1 MKRVAVIMAGGA
13 GERFWP
19 LSRQRY
25 PKQLLKIAGNRSM
38 LTEAARRVADLVDRE
53 DIFVVTGN
61 LLRDAIIAE
70 TSGIP
75 AENIIGEPEGK
86 NTAACLTLACAF
98 LSQRYE
104 SEPDV
109 CMIVLTADHFIRD
122 VDSFTRDATRLFE
135 CAENHDVLATFGITP
150 TRPETGYGYIETGK
164 TIIDHPLVMRVASF
178 REKPNLETAIEFQR
192 GGNFLWNSGMFVWR
206 NSVLRAAFKQ
216 HLPDMEAQIPA
227 LAAAYKLPSPDE
239 ALTEAF
245 APLQKISI
253 DVGIMERT
261 HNAVVLRASFDW
273 DDVGTWASLGRLLSS
288 DIENNVQFGNA
299 ALVECSNCIVYN
311 ADSTQQETHLPLV
324 VGFGLED
331 LVVVQMHDAVL
342 VMPRDRVQR
351 VKDIVAHL
359 RDSGREEYL

>member
-1 MKRVAVIMAGGA
+1 MAGGA

-25 PKQLLKIAGNRSM
+25 PKQLLKIAGNHSM
-38 LTEAARRVADLVDRE
+38 LTEAARRVSGLVAPD

-86 NTAACLTLACAF
+86 NTAACLALACAF
-98 LSQRYE
+98 LEQRYA

-122 VDSFTRDATRLFE
+122 VDSFTRDASRLFD
-135 CAENHDVLATFGITP
+135 CAENHAVLATFGISP
-150 TRPETGYGYIETGK
+150 TRPETGYGYIETGN
-164 TIIDHPLVMRVASF
+164 ILSDHPQVMRVASF

-192 GGNFLWNSGMFVWR
+192 SGNFLWNSGMFVWR
-206 NSVLRAAFKQ
+206 NSVLRTAFRQ
-216 HLPDMEAQIPA
+216 HLPEMEAQIPA
-227 LAAAYKLPSPDE
+227 LATAFKSPSPE
-239 ALTEAF
+239 QALATAF
-245 APLQKISI
+245 APMQKISI
-253 DVGIMERT
+253 DVGVMERT
-261 HNAVVLRASFDW
+261 HNAVVLRATFDW
-273 DDVGTWASLGRLLSS
+273 DDVGTWASLGRLLAS
-288 DIENNVQFGNA
+288 DTDNNVQFGNA
-299 ALVECSNCIVYN
+299 ALVECANCIVYN
-311 ADSTQQETHLPLV
+311 ADSANPNERLPLV

-331 LVVVQMHDAVL
+331 LVVVQMRDAVL

-351 VKDIVAHL
+351 VKDIVAQL
-359 RDSGREEYL
+359 RESGREEYL